1 MIHLKL
7 DNVLKEQ
14 LRKEAAEKGLP
25 LATYIRLI
33 LIERGK

>member
-7 DNVLKEQ
+7 DSVLKEQ

>member
-25 LATYIRLI
+25 LETYIRLI